1 MSTTKTVST
10 RVNENVYNSLIDYA
24 NEEGQTI
31 SQVLHQLVDERIQ
44 LTKEMKECD
53 SLECSIESDTEKTPI
68 ATAKFEQDSAMKKL
82 LEELQDKNIRIKNEQ
97 VQNIKLQGWL
107 DEIKDDIENL
117 KTSFNKRADEDR
129 MKKGMECFVNDS
141 CFPTS

>member
-1 MSTTKTVST
+1 MTTKTVST
-10 RVNENVYNSLIDYA
+10 RVDENVYKSLIDYS
-24 NEEGQTI
+24 NQDGLTV
-31 SQVLHQLVDERIQ
+31 SQVLHEQLMVM
-44 LTKEMKECD
+44 LNCNKEKREYD
-53 SLECSIESDTEKTPI
+53 LECSIEKDTEK
-68 ATAKFEQDSAMKKL
+68 TAKFEQDSAMKKL

-117 KTSFNKRADEDR
+117 KTGFNKKLEEDR

>member
-10 RVNENVYNSLIDYA
+10 RVNENVYNSLVDYA

-44 LTKEMKECD
+44 LSKEMLDD
-53 SLECSIESDTEKTPI
+53 SKRSITADDDNTTI
-68 ATAKFEQDSAMKKL
+68 ATAEFEQKRSIDEEMKQLQNKNIQEIAKQHLVISLGKYLDELKYKIDNLTTSFDKKL
-82 LEELQDKNIRIKNEQ
+82 E
-97 VQNIKLQGWL
+97 
-107 DEIKDDIENL
+107 
-117 KTSFNKRADEDR
+117 EDR
-129 MKKGMECFVNDS
+129 MKKGMACFQNDS

>member
-1 MSTTKTVST
+1 MTQNKTLST
-10 RVNENVYNSLIDYA
+10 RVSTEIYKLFTEQCDEDSISVSQCLKQMITDLSLGRKEYEDS
-24 NEEGQTI
+24 
-31 SQVLHQLVDERIQ
+31 SQ
-44 LTKEMKECD
+44 
-53 SLECSIESDTEKTPI
+53 CSIEKDTEK
-68 ATAKFEQDSAMKKL
+68 TAKFEQDSAMKKL

-117 KTSFNKRADEDR
+117 KTSFNKKLEEDR
-129 MKKGMECFVNDS
+129 MKKGMECFVDDS

>member
-1 MSTTKTVST
+1 MTTKTVST
-10 RVNENVYNSLIDYA
+10 RVDENVYKSLIDYS
-24 NEEGQTI
+24 NQDGLTV
-31 SQVLHQLVDERIQ
+31 SQVLHEQLMVM
-44 LTKEMKECD
+44 LNCNKEKREYD
-53 SLECSIESDTEKTPI
+53 LECSIEKDTEK
-68 ATAKFEQDSAMKKL
+68 TAKFEQDSAMKKL

-141 CFPTS
+141 CLPTS